1 VTVETTAH
9 LEIFDLPRADL
20 PEAVA
25 VLSRAMRDNP
35 IHVVAW
41 GPDPETRRRTI
52 ERLFTTLFR
61 VVTAQ
66 SPIAARRDGV
76 LLGVTGLWPA
86 GTCQPT
92 PRQRLAMAP
101 AILGLGPGAS
111 RTLRWT
117 KAWADRDPDEPHV
130 HLGPLGVDAHLQG
143 QGIGSQLLAEHCRR
157 LDAGGEVGYLET
169 DKAENV
175 TFYAR
180 QGYETL
186 EEAKVLGV
194 PCWFMRRP
202 PRGVEGTPSAGAGTG
217 VASG

>member
-1 VTVETTAH
+1 MTVETTAD
-9 LEIFDLPRADL
+9 LEISDLSRAEL

-35 IHVVAW
+35 IHVAAW
-41 GPDPETRRRTI
+41 GRDPEQRRRTI

-76 LLGVTGLWPA
+76 MLAVTGSLPA
-86 GTCQPT
+86 GSCQPT
-92 PRQRLAMAP
+92 PRQRLAMTP
-101 AILGLGPGAS
+101 AILGLGPSSAL
-111 RTLRWT
+111 RTMRWL
-117 KAWADRDPDEPHV
+117 KGWADRDLEEPHV

-157 LDAGGEVGYLET
+157 LDATGEVGYLET

-175 TFYAR
+175 AFYAR
-180 QGYETL
+180 QGYETVA
-186 EEAKVLGV
+186 EADVLGV

-202 PRGVEGTPSAGAGTG
+202 PRSGAGTPG
-217 VASG
+217 GGATAR